1 MRSLNKAYVW
11 IAAVLIFLLVGG
23 MILTTVLLARSE
35 QKQWS
40 YYSSDDTFDY
50 YSTETSSKDFQYV
63 NNFKH
68 ALYTYFDS
76 LINDKL
82 STYFNVESLME
93 KYLEKIAERA
103 VNAMASARVPAVKLN
118 KIAEYLSNNSLGSF
132 YNAFKEFVSQF
143 DTYDEMEAYIFENI
157 GDYTIF
163 SIFRDSLSGL
173 MRETGIT
180 ENEIAR
186 FIYYYLLQ
194 NSDKTYV
201 TYMELIGEEFF
212 VRLVSNTIYVM
223 VTIGD
228 ISNSRYLSESTAYS
242 ARSVVYQLGSL
253 YVGIGS
259 LPGGGETLERILH
272 TNREYDETY
281 GEYVRMNELSE
292 KMKGKIGDFIILLGY
307 FMRNIEPDDISS
319 YFAYVE
325 EEDEQAKKDAMIY
338 SAWRFARRFDDALV
352 DVYGNEGGR
361 IERFIGKY
369 TGLLDDMCELSVL
382 MIHEISD
389 NDDEIP
395 VEPSTEFFTFGNAC
409 IALCE
414 NNYTPDEIRQMDK
427 EGEDY
432 AALLY
437 EAESFFQFKVAISSM
452 ISYTLLIWSA
462 NEINTYIKAAA
473 SSLAEKEV

>member
-157 GDYTIF
+157 GDYTFF

-186 FIYYYLLQ
+186 FIYYSLEHY
-194 NSDKTYV
+194 
-201 TYMELIGEEFF
+201 I
-212 VRLVSNTIYVM
+212 
-223 VTIGD
+223 
-228 ISNSRYLSESTAYS
+228 RY
-242 ARSVVYQLGSL
+242 G
-253 YVGIGS
+253 
-259 LPGGGETLERILH
+259 
-272 TNREYDETY
+272 YD
-281 GEYVRMNELSE
+281 
-292 KMKGKIGDFIILLGY
+292 
-307 FMRNIEPDDISS
+307 
-319 YFAYVE
+319 
-325 EEDEQAKKDAMIY
+325 
-338 SAWRFARRFDDALV
+338 RR
-352 DVYGNEGGR
+352 Y
-361 IERFIGKY
+361 K
-369 TGLLDDMCELSVL
+369 
-382 MIHEISD
+382 
-389 NDDEIP
+389 
-395 VEPSTEFFTFGNAC
+395 
-409 IALCE
+409 
-414 NNYTPDEIRQMDK
+414 
-427 EGEDY
+427 
-432 AALLY
+432 
-437 EAESFFQFKVAISSM
+437 
-452 ISYTLLIWSA
+452 
-462 NEINTYIKAAA
+462 
-473 SSLAEKEV
+473 